1 MTKPSNEIA
10 VSKAAAAFP
19 ANDAIREVVF
29 PGSTRR
35 ISINRKCV
43 AFVVEAKQV
52 GQTIIGFRTW
62 ASACPVDAP
71 YEDVYAWWRRKPMPQ
86 QQDERTST
94 APTRGEVDQNGHS
107 PTRTKNA
114 NALPLPSSNRSDA
127 IAKKPIVQVKRRF
140 PGTLTLAGKART
152 VFQAEKIEQ

>member
-1 MTKPSNEIA
+1 MTKPPNEIA
-10 VSKAAAAFP
+10 VSKAAAALP
-19 ANDAIREVVF
+19 ANDGIREFVF

-71 YEDVYAWWRRKPMPQ
+71 YEDVYAWWRGKAISQ
-86 QQDERTST
+86 LQDERTSA

-107 PTRTKNA
+107 PTRTNDA
-114 NALPLPSSNRSDA
+114 NALPLPSRNRPDA
-127 IAKKPIVQVKRRF
+127 IAKKPTVQVKRRF
-140 PGTLTLAGKART
+140 AGTLTLAAKREL
-152 VFQAEKIEQ
+152 VSQAEKIEQ